1 MCPRQDGA
9 VHIRRVTIQRY
20 RGAKELTLHPGPIT
34 VLLGANNTGK
44 TTILEALDLLLHHG
58 VGRARPNPTEL
69 DYFGRDTAPGFEIE
83 AVLANLPLDVHA
95 DVVDHLE
102 GWHSGS
108 REILSCPDGDGVEPV
123 VRVKVVGSSDFDLT
137 HGFAKPESDGVRFSP
152 RLRRRLGWFFDGRH
166 RDPTRELSFYQ
177 GSVLDRLFHGLDLD
191 EPVQALRTAL
201 SEGAG
206 HVNDHDV
213 VRPVLDELG
222 IELHQLG
229 LGQAEEHPAFEVGGV
244 TSRELLQALRLAMPG
259 PNGVMIPL
267 AYQGRGAQRLLLVSV
282 LLRLAERGATG
293 QGPIVAL
300 DEPEQALEPLRQ
312 AQLAGMLRG
321 IAAKGGQLFL
331 STHSTDLTRGF
342 TIDDLVL
349 IPDDHGPAKA
359 LSTLSSQAK
368 QGYERR
374 LDGPV
379 VRALFAPLP
388 LLVEGPG
395 DRPVLQTFWT
405 ALADAGSVVPME
417 HLGADV
423 INCEG
428 ANLQPQ
434 AARMLH
440 EAGKTV
446 IAWAEQDRPDVLD
459 LLRTG
464 QHCAALLVHDPDPR
478 RQALEGSLA
487 YGAPV
492 PTLGMALQK
501 LAEVR
506 DYEWDAQLECLK
518 AGLSGTEVTPETRAT
533 AAATTSTPE
542 FLATLDDAD
551 ARALVARLLA
561 PTGKNKV
568 TPFEMKG
575 AWQARIV
582 AEVIVEDSG
591 VPAPYVSAITGLA
604 EWIRG
609 GCQPRGHEIIL
620 TSPDQS

>member
-1 MCPRQDGA
+1 MQ
-9 VHIRRVTIQRY
+9 IRRVTIQRY
-20 RGAKELTLHPGPIT
+20 RGLETLELHPGPIT

-44 TTILEALDLLLHHG
+44 STVLEGLDLLLHHG
-58 VGRARPNPTEL
+58 VGRTRPNPTEL
-69 DYFGRDTAPGFEIE
+69 DYFGRDTSPGFEIE
-83 AVLANLPLDVHA
+83 AILANLPLDVRA

-102 GWHSGS
+102 GWHSER
-108 REILSCPDGDGVEPV
+108 REVVSSPDGDGVEPV
-123 VRVKVVGSSDFDLT
+123 VRVKVVGSPELDLT
-137 HGFAKPESDGVRFSP
+137 HSFAKPESDGVRFSP
-152 RLRRRLGWFFDGRH
+152 RLRRRIGWFFDGRH
-166 RDPTRELSFYQ
+166 RDPARELSFYQ
-177 GSVLDRLFHGLDLD
+177 GSVLDRLFHGLDLN
-191 EPVQALRTAL
+191 EPVQALRAAL
-201 SEGAG
+201 GEGAG

-229 LGQAEEHPAFEVGGV
+229 LGGAEEHPAFEVGGV

-259 PNGVMIPL
+259 PDGVMIPL
-267 AYQGRGAQRLLLVSV
+267 AFQGRGAQRLLLVSV
-282 LLRLAERGATG
+282 LLRLAERGAAG

-349 IPDDHGPAKA
+349 LPGDNGPAKA
-359 LSTLSSQAK
+359 LSTLSSPAK

-379 VRALFAPLP
+379 VRALFAPVP

-395 DRPVLQTFWT
+395 DRTVLQTFWT
-405 ALADAGSVVPME
+405 ALADAGSVAPME
-417 HLGADV
+417 HLGVDV

-428 ANLQPQ
+428 ASMQPQ
-434 AARMLH
+434 TAQLLH
-440 EAGKTV
+440 EAGKAV
-446 IAWAEQDRPDVLD
+446 IAWAEQDTPKVLAR
-459 LLRTG
+459 LREE
-464 QHCAALLVHDPDPR
+464 HDCAALLVHDPDPR

-492 PTLGMALQK
+492 PTLAVALQS

-506 DYEWDAQLECLK
+506 GYGWDAQLECLE
-518 AGLSGTEVTPETRAT
+518 AGLSGMEVAKETREV
-533 AAATTSTPE
+533 AAATTSTAE
-542 FLATLDDAD
+542 FLAALDDAD
-551 ARALVARLLA
+551 ARALVSQLLA
-561 PTGKNKV
+561 SKKV

-575 AWQARIV
+575 AWQGRIV
-582 AEVIVEDSG
+582 AETVVAESG
-591 VPAPYVSAITGLA
+591 VPATYASAITALA
-604 EWIRG
+604 AWIRA
-609 GCQPRGHEIIL
+609 GCRPRGHEIIM
-620 TSPDQS
+620 SSWEEA